1 MTVSSFALYLGNRI
15 QEAQQITLNQLSIK
29 TGRSVATIR
38 RTVHSL
44 NECLQPSLQF
54 VVTESKI
61 INQMSYDA
69 FVSFIQGLSINDFS
83 PAWKERLEL
92 LYIITMIDNKANLTK
107 LYQTL
112 EISQS
117 TKKKDRA
124 TFSKELEK
132 GQLSLLSLRGKGV
145 TIVGDELTLRIKT
158 AQILS
163 QVIELNEE
171 NQIISRQATN
181 PVQQLIYQ
189 YAKKISLK
197 KRQQ

>member
-29 TGRSVATIR
+29 TGRSVATIC

-83 PAWKERLEL
+83 PAWKERLE
-92 LYIITMIDNKANLTK
+92 
-107 LYQTL
+107 
-112 EISQS
+112 
-117 TKKKDRA
+117 
-124 TFSKELEK
+124 
-132 GQLSLLSLRGKGV
+132 
-145 TIVGDELTLRIKT
+145 
-158 AQILS
+158 
-163 QVIELNEE
+163 
-171 NQIISRQATN
+171 
-181 PVQQLIYQ
+181 
-189 YAKKISLK
+189 
-197 KRQQ
+197 